1 MILPT
6 CHPFAADL
14 LLFHQPYGDYASG
27 RRAMEEDVRAG
38 KERSIGLSNSPARK
52 MGGRSWGGGR
62 NQAGCA
68 AGSRTF
74 CQLSLGDFCR
84 NVRELASAVVDERPF
99 RRRTLAAIG
108 GYGVTAY
115 GRVEGAHPSRGA
127 GRCLEALASGCGGL
141 SFVARRG
148 CGSCCA
154 WLRKAHSLVA
164 NDPSARHRFPSNGL
178 WAMSPCAIIVY
189 IHEIEKGGWLW
200 TTFSTM

>member
-6 CHPFAADL
+6 CHPFVADL
-14 LLFHQPYGDYASG
+14 LLLHQPTATMRAAGARWRRPCARARNARSACPIFPAS
-27 RRAMEEDVRAG
+27 
-38 KERSIGLSNSPARK
+38 K
-52 MGGRSWGGGR
+52 MGGEIVGGGR

-154 WLRKAHSLVA
+154 WLRRAHSLVA
-164 NDPSARHRFPSNGL
+164 NDPSARHRFPSNEL
-178 WAMSPCAIIVY
+178 RR
-189 IHEIEKGGWLW
+189 
-200 TTFSTM
+200 